1 MCPSLRE
8 RYKIADPPS
17 RPMMMTPRWAFLKNI
32 RRPDKSF
39 PRERSELRA
48 TANSL
53 PWMSEVFKGGSVIQH
68 SAPREGGDMPGQRTF
83 Y

>member
-1 MCPSLRE
+1 
-8 RYKIADPPS
+8 
-17 RPMMMTPRWAFLKNI
+17 MMITPRWAFLKNI

-53 PWMSEVFKGGSVIQH
+53 PWMSEVF
-68 SAPREGGDMPGQRTF
+68 EGGVGHPAQRSPRGGRSARAADVL
-83 Y
+83 